1 MPGVVVENAGVRRGD
16 QIDNLMTGWSVREF
30 EASRGIDFAGPMP
43 VLLRLKHIDH
53 LPFNYHI
60 MVTYNSVGSRKLKDI
75 GS

>member
-1 MPGVVVENAGVRRGD
+1 MVVERAGVRRGD
-16 QIDNLMTGWSVREF
+16 QIDRLMTGWSVREF

-60 MVTYNSVGSRKLKDI
+60 MVRYNSVGSKGMKKA